1 MPKSG
6 ASSLQIRGRSDP
18 FVKLTHRIARVGV
31 SILLLTAGAHA
42 QAAPP
47 RSIQFNVT
55 TTRQLPQGQVTMQG
69 RVWAN
74 PKQARA
80 EMTDPLGNKMVVL
93 LRDGMIYQFAPQAKK
108 GIKSKLP
115 DQVAKTTS
123 LEKLVQGLAIG
134 PGKSFS
140 DAKKV
145 GTAKLQGYTCD
156 VLQKSSS
163 KAGRTT
169 TMKMWMPRTLGLKLP
184 LKAVQTQEVNQPN
197 LKLKQTT
204 TITLSAIKTNA
215 AIPASVFAVP
225 QGYQF
230 TEGKPQLPGG

>member
-1 MPKSG
+1 M
-6 ASSLQIRGRSDP
+6 
-18 FVKLTHRIARVGV
+18 KLTYRIARTGLP
-31 SILLLTAGAHA
+31 ILLLAGIAPA

-47 RSIQFNVT
+47 KSIQFNVT
-55 TTRQLPQGQVTMQG
+55 TTRQLPQGQVTIQG

-74 PKQARA
+74 PKQAKA
-80 EMTDPLGNKMVVL
+80 EVTDPLGNKMVVL
-93 LRDGMIYQFAPQAKK
+93 LRDGMIYQYAPQTKK
-108 GIKSKLP
+108 GVKSKLP
-115 DQVAKTTS
+115 DQIAKTTS
-123 LEKLVQGLAIG
+123 LEKMVQGLAIG
-134 PGKSFS
+134 PGKSFG

-145 GTAKLQGYTCD
+145 GTATIQGYACD
-156 VLQKSSS
+156 ILQKSSS
-163 KAGRTT
+163 KNGRTT

-215 AIPASVFAVP
+215 AIPASLFAVP